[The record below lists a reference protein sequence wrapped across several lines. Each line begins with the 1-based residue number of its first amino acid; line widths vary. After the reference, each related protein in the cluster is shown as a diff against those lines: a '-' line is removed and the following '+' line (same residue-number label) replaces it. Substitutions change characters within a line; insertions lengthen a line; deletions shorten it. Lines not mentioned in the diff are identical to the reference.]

1 MVNHIRG
8 EIELLINDK
17 VHILCL
23 TLGALAEIE
32 TGLNLTDSLQLSE
45 RLKKI
50 TAEDV
55 LVLLAA
61 LLAGGGNP
69 VSIQQLRSSP
79 LDPEVVA
86 KAIADAFLAS
96 GK

>member
-8 EIELLINDK
+8 EIELFINGK
-17 VHILCL
+17 AHILCL

-32 TGLNLTDSLQLSE
+32 AGFNLDDSSQLSE

-50 TAEDV
+50 TAKDI
-55 LVLLAA
+55 LMLLAA
-61 LLAGGGNP
+61 LLTGGGNP
-69 VSIQQLRSSP
+69 VSTQQLRISP

-86 KAIADAFLAS
+86 KAIACAFSAS

>member
-1 MVNHIRG
+1 MTNHIRG
-8 EIELLINDK
+8 ETELLINGK

-32 TGLNLTDSLQLSE
+32 AGLDLGDSSQLSE

-50 TAEDV
+50 TAKDV

-69 VSIQQLRSSP
+69 VSIQQLRISP

>member
-1 MVNHIRG
+1 MVNNIRG
-8 EIELLINDK
+8 EVELLINGK
-17 VHILCL
+17 AHILCL

-32 TGLNLTDSLQLSE
+32 TGLNLDDSSQLSE

-50 TAEDV
+50 TAKDV

-69 VSIQQLRSSP
+69 VSIQQLRISP

-86 KAIADAFLAS
+86 KAIAGAFLAS